1 MMLFTKQINDKLINM
16 VTSILCVFEYW
27 GTFELPIINSLLL
40 IFSEQFTLTT
50 LSNWGLRSVSL
61 HISSFIVKI
70 SFLRSWL
77 ESNFELLSQQI
88 YDNENHQEIT
98 NIHLMMAI
106 FQLFKSKW
114 RQMTTYP
121 YPIIFFW
128 FNYFFYRCSFLL
140 FLLFA
145 PVFWIWQT

>member
-1 MMLFTKQINDKLINM
+1 MLFTKQTNDKLINM
-16 VTSILCVFEYW
+16 VTRILCVFEYW
-27 GTFELPIINSLLL
+27 GTFEIPIFNSLLL

-70 SFLRSWL
+70 FFLRSWL

-98 NIHLMMAI
+98 NIHLMTVI
-106 FQLFKSKW
+106 FQLFNVQVAANDNIS
-114 RQMTTYP
+114 
-121 YPIIFFW
+121 
-128 FNYFFYRCSFLL
+128 SFLL

>member
-1 MMLFTKQINDKLINM
+1 MMLFTKQTNDRLINM
-16 VTSILCVFEYW
+16 VTRILCVFEYW
-27 GTFELPIINSLLL
+27 GTFEIPIFNALLL

-70 SFLRSWL
+70 SFLRSWR

-98 NIHLMMAI
+98 NIHLMTVI
-106 FQLFKSKW
+106 FQLFNVQVAANDNIS
-114 RQMTTYP
+114 
-121 YPIIFFW
+121 
-128 FNYFFYRCSFLL
+128 SFLL